1 MSTFLNNVDVN
12 TINKLLDETTNNVEI
27 FQNMVDKVVISYSE
41 SLDNLMNAIYKDIV
55 IVDQAP
61 LNTLENYFLELSN
74 MLYFMGDKLERLGV
88 YDVMS
93 KNAYKEVYNTSYLGL
108 SSNITESKKKPTVA
122 ELTAQAESDAQYEG
136 IVNDI
141 YAKAYKIVKSKIESA
156 NTMLSAIS
164 KIISKRM
171 SEMQLNSVTPTGKQ
185 ILNENINTVNST
197 GNGYIIPPSSY
208 SNVF

>member
-12 TINKLLDETTNNVEI
+12 TINKLVDETTNNVEI

-122 ELTAQAESDAQYEG
+122 ELTAQAERDAQYEG